1 MADAQHAAQDGTRV
15 GARGNPLIYAASFL
29 ALLGAWVVLAALRDD
44 PATLPTPQAVALI
57 LWDEAVS
64 GRLWLH
70 LSATLGRVVAGFVVA
85 MGIGSALGL
94 LLGRSP
100 RLNAVAE
107 PWVVVLLNLPA
118 LVVIVLC
125 YLWIGLTEA
134 AAVTAVALNK
144 TPMVI
149 VTLREGVRALDPAI
163 DEMARVFRMGRWARL
178 RHIVA
183 PQLAPWF
190 AACARNGLAVIWKI
204 VLVVEFLG
212 RSNGIGF
219 QIHLYFQLFD
229 IGHVLAYA
237 LSFVAVML
245 AIDFGLIQPWERHAA
260 RWRRGT
266 SAS

>member
-1 MADAQHAAQDGTRV
+1 M
-15 GARGNPLIYAASFL
+15 
-29 ALLGAWVVLAALRDD
+29 
-44 PATLPTPQAVALI
+44 
-57 LWDEAVS
+57 
-64 GRLWLH
+64 
-70 LSATLGRVVAGFVVA
+70 TLGT
-85 MGIGSALGL
+85 ALGL
-94 LLGRSP
+94 VLGRSA
-100 RLNAVAE
+100 RLNELAE
-107 PWVVVLLNLPA
+107 PWVVVMLNLPA

-144 TPMVI
+144 TPMVL

-163 DEMARVFRMGRWARL
+163 DEMSRVFGMGFWARM
-178 RHIVA
+178 RHVVA

-190 AACARNGLAVIWKI
+190 AASARNGLAVIWKI

-212 RSNGIGF
+212 RSNGVGF

-245 AIDFGLIQPWERHAA
+245 IIDFGLIQPWERSAA
-260 RWRRGT
+260 RWRRVS
-266 SAS
+266 SA

>member
-1 MADAQHAAQDGTRV
+1 MSIGRDQGQG
-15 GARGNPLIYAASFL
+15 GARRNPLVFALSML
-29 ALLGAWVVLAALRDD
+29 ALLLAWVALAALRGD
-44 PATLPTPQAVALI
+44 PTILPGPRAVAGI
-57 LWDEAVS
+57 LWDEAAA
-64 GRLWLH
+64 GRLWFH
-70 LSATLGRVVAGFVVA
+70 LGATLARVVAGFVIA
-85 MGIGSALGL
+85 MTLGTALGL
-94 LLGRSP
+94 VLGRSA
-100 RLNAVAE
+100 RLNEYAE

-144 TPMVI
+144 TPMVL

-163 DEMARVFRMGRWARL
+163 DEMARVFGMGFWARM
-178 RHIVA
+178 RHVVA

-190 AACARNGLAVIWKI
+190 AASARNGLAVIWKI

-212 RSNGIGF
+212 RSNGVGF

-229 IGHVLAYA
+229 IGYVLAYA

-245 AIDFGLIQPWERHAA
+245 AVDFALIQPWERHAA
-260 RWRRGT
+260 RWRQSET
-266 SAS
+266 PA